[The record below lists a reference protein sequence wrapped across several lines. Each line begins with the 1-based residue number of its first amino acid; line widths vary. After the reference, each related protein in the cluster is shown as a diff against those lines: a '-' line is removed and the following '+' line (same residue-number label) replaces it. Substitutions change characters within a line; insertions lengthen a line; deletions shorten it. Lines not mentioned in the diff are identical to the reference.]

1 LVTSA
6 EKVTAS
12 PAHTTGSI
20 GLTCTD
26 GMGFTVITIA
36 LERERVWSEHPAVDV
51 TTHVTTSPLL
61 RPLVVKTLAL
71 GPTGTEL
78 MYH

>member
-1 LVTSA
+1 M
-6 EKVTAS
+6 
-12 PAHTTGSI
+12 
-20 GLTCTD
+20 GL
-26 GMGFTVITIA
+26 TVITMA

-61 RPLVVKTLAL
+61 RLLVVKTLAL